1 MMARCSGAL
10 SIKPFERS
18 RRAADADLWGLHGVE
33 KHRGDGS
40 DLRSGAQRAAWKEE
54 RSWERQVCGARM
66 TVKSEKQRFVARE
79 DAEGL

>member
-1 MMARCSGAL
+1 MVAGCSGAL

-18 RRAADADLWGLHGVE
+18 RPAADADLWGLHGVE
-33 KHRGDGS
+33 ERCGDGS

-54 RSWERQVCGARM
+54 RSWERQACGACM
-66 TVKSEKQRFVARE
+66 TVKSERQRFVARE